1 MTKIKKI
8 LRHKLIAGIILIIIV
23 AAGYFGYQNLTKD
36 KNPVQYAAAAV
47 EKGAIIV
54 SVSGSGQTAV
64 SDQTD
69 IKSKV
74 SGDVVYVGVKNDQ
87 EVKAGALIA
96 QIDSRDA
103 EKTVRDAET
112 ALETAKLEL
121 EKLLNPP
128 DELDM
133 LQAENAVATAK
144 KNLEELINPNISTL
158 FQAENALIS
167 AKDSLT
173 KLKFTQ
179 ETSHQNAL
187 DAKQKAEDNLENAYE
202 DAFNTIANAFLDLPT
217 IITELR
223 DILYSEE
230 IAESESSV
238 YRYSDNLTALINT
251 VVYDDRYELEKFINS
266 AESNYKTARASYDEN
281 LVNYKQTSRYSDK
294 DAVET
299 LLEETTETVR
309 AMAETVKNENSMLD
323 YWVDYCSRKD
333 LRVFSKITEYQS
345 DIKSYT
351 SKTSS
356 HLSSLLSQERS
367 LEDSKEAILDAEKD
381 LEEIKQN
388 HPLDLAAA
396 ERAVQEKEDALY
408 KLKNPEQYDI
418 DAAQITIKEKELAL
432 EELKAGADELD
443 IRAKKIAIQQKED
456 ALLAAQQSLIDYNIR
471 APFDGT
477 ITNANIKKGDSVSS
491 GTVPVVL
498 ITKQKIAEITL
509 NEIDVAK
516 VAVQQKA
523 NITFDAV
530 PDLNIT
536 GQVAE
541 IDTLGTTTQGVVSYG
556 VKIAFDTQ
564 DERIKPG
571 MSLSASIITEAKTDV
586 LFVPNA
592 AIKQQNN
599 TAYVEVIAGANINST
614 PRIQPV
620 QIGLSN
626 DSITEIID
634 GLKEGDQVVTQTI
647 TSNSSQNQSQQNN
660 SGFEGGQMPGMMRMM
675 R

>member
-1 MTKIKKI
+1 
-8 LRHKLIAGIILIIIV
+8 
-23 AAGYFGYQNLTKD
+23 
-36 KNPVQYAAAAV
+36 
-47 EKGAIIV
+47 
-54 SVSGSGQTAV
+54 VSGTGQTTV
-64 SDQTD
+64 SNQMD
-69 IKSKV
+69 ITPKA
-74 SGDVVYVGVKNDQ
+74 SGDVIYVGVKNGQ

-103 EKTVRDAET
+103 EKTIRDAEI

-133 LQAENAVATAK
+133 LQAESAVAAAK
-144 KNLEELINPNISTL
+144 KNLEKLITPSASTL
-158 FQAENALIS
+158 AQAENSLIS

-179 ETSHQNAL
+179 ETNYQNTL
-187 DAKQKAEDNLENAYE
+187 DAKQKAEDNLKKGYE
-202 DAFNTIANAFLDLPT
+202 DSFNAIANAFLDLPT
-217 IITELR
+217 IITELK

-266 AESNYKTARASYDEN
+266 AESNYKTARARYDEN
-281 LVNYKQTSRYSDK
+281 LANYKQTSRYSDK
-294 DAVET
+294 DAIEM
-299 LLEETTETVR
+299 LLKETTETVR
-309 AMAETVKNENSMLD
+309 AMAETVKNETSMLD

-333 LRVFSKITEYQS
+333 MRVFSKVTEYQS

-367 LEDSKEAILDAEKD
+367 LEDDKEAILNAEKNIKE
-381 LEEIKQN
+381 LEQN
-388 HPLDLAAA
+388 QPLDLAAA
-396 ERAVQEKEDALY
+396 ERTVQEKKDALV
-408 KLKNPEQYDI
+408 KLKNPEPYDI
-418 DAAQITIKEKELAL
+418 DAAEIAVKEKKLAL
-432 EELKAGADELD
+432 QDLKNGADELD
-443 IRAKKIAIQQKED
+443 IRAKKITVQQKQD
-456 ALLAAQQSLIDYNIR
+456 ALTATQQNLADYYIR
-471 APFDGT
+471 APFNG
-477 ITNANIKKGDSVSS
+477 IIASVNIKKGDSVSS
-491 GTVPVVL
+491 SAIATL

-509 NEIDVAK
+509 NEIDITK
-516 VAVQQKA
+516 VKSGQKA

-541 IDTLGTTTQGVVSYG
+541 VDTLGTTTQGVVNYG
-556 VKIAFDTQ
+556 VKIAFDAQ

-571 MSLSASIITEAKTDV
+571 MSLSVSIIIDAKTDT
-586 LFVPNA
+586 LLVPNSA
-592 AIKQQNN
+592 VKGQGNAS
-599 TAYVEVIAGANINST
+599 YVEVLSTGQTEPTEPNSAEAKILGDNINSL
-614 PRIQPV
+614 PRRQPV
-620 QIGLSN
+620 TIGLSN
-626 DSITEIID
+626 DTMTEIIS
-634 GLKEGDQVVTQTI
+634 GLNEGNQVVTQTT
-647 TSNSSQNQSQQNN
+647 TSTSAQNQSQQN
-660 SGFEGGQMPGMMRMM
+660 SGFNPGMMRMI